1 MSKFLCRVLG
11 HDLMVTSARLRVCLR
26 CGARETL
33 RQYGEVLAW
42 EEMAVRVPVAKTPA
56 HGSRT
61 QG

>member
-11 HDLMVTSARLRVCLR
+11 HDLMVTSARQRVCLR

-42 EEMAVRVPVAKTPA
+42 EELARVPVTKTA
-56 HGSRT
+56 IRSSRP
-61 QG
+61 

>member
-11 HDLMVTSARLRVCLR
+11 HDLMVTSARQRVCVR

-33 RQYGEVLAW
+33 RQYGSVLAW
-42 EEMAVRVPVAKTPA
+42 EEVTRVAVAKTA
-56 HGSRT
+56 VHASRP